1 MYLLIKTSKNN
12 SVKFKR
18 LKIILAILI
27 GVVCIFQFNKLEI
40 NSLHKITLINYLPL
54 LLALLL
60 VILNY
65 WMEYLKWNLIVRT
78 TRQPV
83 TTSVKI
89 QSFFAGVITGMLTP
103 NMQGNFI
110 GRIYYFPR
118 KTRLPI
124 TLLTLTSNLGQF
136 CVTIVLGLLALFL
149 LDSQE
154 IVRWFV
160 PAIIV
165 MTALIF
171 YFFFERI
178 TPLAVRFKWYRHI
191 QQLLKDNKGI
201 RIQFLVY
208 SFLRSI
214 VFSIQFL
221 LVLGAFGA
229 EISWNTY
236 WLIWELYLFTTLS
249 PSLVFG
255 KLFVRESLA
264 LWILA
269 PLAISDWNIVA
280 ASFSIWVINLLLP
293 TLCGLFICKKSPK

>member
-12 SVKFKR
+12 GVKFKR

-27 GVVCIFQFNKLEI
+27 GAVCMYQFNKLEI
-40 NSLHKITLINYLPL
+40 NRLNKITLINYLPL

-78 TRQPV
+78 THPE
-83 TTSVKI
+83 TTSLKI

-118 KTRLPI
+118 KIRLPI

-154 IVRWFV
+154 IGRWFI

-165 MTALIF
+165 MTALAF
-171 YFFFERI
+171 YFCFERI
-178 TPLAVRFKWYRHI
+178 SPLAVRFKWYRHI

-201 RIQFLVY
+201 RMQFLVY
-208 SFLRSI
+208 SLLRSI

-221 LVLGAFGA
+221 LVLAAFGA

-280 ASFSIWVINLLLP
+280 ASFSIWVINLLIP